1 MLLEC
6 GLHELVY
13 KLQRTQERKTPRG
26 QGAVTLLHATF
37 LQLPPR
43 GGLVQP

>member
-6 GLHELVY
+6 GLRELVY
-13 KLQRTQERKTPRG
+13 KLQRTQESKTPRG

-37 LQLPPR
+37 LPLLPR